1 MNPIRKKK
9 DQGKVQEAKTHVNQV
24 SLKQIV
30 FVSLPRRLLM
40 NSEWSGL
47 GHMTTSKQKLIAG
60 HVILYHTEHNLGCVI
75 VKDDLSE
82 IVIGKQPCLPQGS
95 N

>member
-1 MNPIRKKK
+1 MNPVRKKK
-9 DQGKVQEAKTHVNQV
+9 DQGKVQKAKTHVNQV

-40 NSEWSGL
+40 KSEWSGL

-60 HVILYHTEHNLGCVI
+60 HVTTQNTI
-75 VKDDLSE
+75 
-82 IVIGKQPCLPQGS
+82 
-95 N
+95 